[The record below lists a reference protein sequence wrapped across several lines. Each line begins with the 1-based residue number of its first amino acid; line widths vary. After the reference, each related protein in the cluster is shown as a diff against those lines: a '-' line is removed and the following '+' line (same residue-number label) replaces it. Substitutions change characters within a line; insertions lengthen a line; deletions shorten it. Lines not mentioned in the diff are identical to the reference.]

1 MELKDLLG
9 FVDVGDVKTIDEFKE
24 KFNSK
29 FAPKADIDDANK
41 KLSEFTGKFA
51 GGATTLFKRLG
62 ELDNKD
68 IEGKKWE
75 EVAELAIGKYK
86 NQIKEL
92 EGKQGQGNDEAIKD
106 FTKKLEKLSKE
117 RDDYKAA
124 TETLQSTYEKEK
136 GDWEGKLKNYKV
148 NTVLESAKGK
158 IAGKLKSDMSVT
170 DKIAFDTVVKD
181 FVIDFDDKETPF
193 VKDKE
198 GKRLQNPN
206 KAGSFLSLEEALEL
220 KANELNLIKK
230 NNGGTQTPNPGF
242 FAGQQNQQQNTNN
255 GGGQQT
261 QPVRTIHPNALSNA
275 EKLKAQKQ
283 G

>member
-1 MELKDLLG
+1 MEIKDLLG
-9 FVDVGDVKTIDEFKE
+9 FVDVGDVKTIEEFKE

-29 FAPKADIDDANK
+29 FAPKSDVDEANK

-51 GGATTLFKRLG
+51 GGATTLLKRLG
-62 ELDNKD
+62 GLENKD

-75 EVAELAIGKYK
+75 DVALMAFEKRDA
-86 NQIKEL
+86 QIKEL
-92 EGKQGQGNDEAIKD
+92 EGKQGQNNDEALKD
-106 FTKKLEKLSKE
+106 LTKKMEKIGKE
-117 RDDYKAA
+117 RDDYKTA

-148 NTVLESAKGK
+148 NTVLESAKSK
-158 IAGKLKSDMSVT
+158 IASKLKSDMSPAE
-170 DKIAFDTVVKD
+170 KIGFDSVIKD

-206 KAGSFLSLEEALEL
+206 KAGSFLSVEEALEL

-230 NNGGTQTPNPGF
+230 NNGGTQTPNPSF
-242 FAGQQNQQQNTNN
+242 FTGQQNQQQNNNN
-255 GGGQQT
+255 GGGGQQI
-261 QPVRTIHPNALSNA
+261 PVRTIHPNALSHA
-275 EKLKAQKQ
+275 EKLKAQK
-283 G
+283 